1 MYNAHTCTCV
11 VHVALHGF
19 PDCSY
24 FTFFVYIH
32 GAFSEKFSPVEFF
45 QVKISL
51 FDGIVS
57 IFSYSFLN
65 PLSDTFSMATIRVP
79 LHAVKN
85 VYS

>member
-1 MYNAHTCTCV
+1 M
-11 VHVALHGF
+11 
-19 PDCSY
+19 
-24 FTFFVYIH
+24 H

-51 FDGIVS
+51 FDSIVS
-57 IFSYSFLN
+57 ISYSFLN
-65 PLSDTFSMATIRVP
+65 PLSDTFSMATICLP